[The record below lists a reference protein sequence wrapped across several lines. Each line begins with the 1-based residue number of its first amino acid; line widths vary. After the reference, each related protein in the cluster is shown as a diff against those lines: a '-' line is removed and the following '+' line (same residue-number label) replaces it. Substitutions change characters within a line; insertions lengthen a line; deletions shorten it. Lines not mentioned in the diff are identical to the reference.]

1 MIRKYRG
8 NRVSESR
15 SPRRRMMKES
25 YGVYDLID
33 YFDVWGNEEDGWDV
47 NNLAKVEEGIYIDDS
62 LSDEEIVD
70 YLIDEVGFFSPSARG
85 KIEVDSSTGDF
96 IEFFNADT
104 YEPLGRLE
112 RTRTVDESY
121 KGNRKRKMKE
131 WVSTQG
137 EYIPK
142 EEIGKRAVL
151 EEARRLGARLIKS
164 TDSSLAYKLLDEGFQ
179 CICCSYDRYG
189 NCSACVAG
197 KNISSKGLP
206 NDNEE
211 YVYTNGSGAASAILS
226 HS

>member
-1 MIRKYRG
+1 MIRKYRK

-112 RTRTVDESY
+112 RTRTVNESY
-121 KGNRKRKMKE
+121 RESRKRGLKE
-131 WVSTQG
+131 SKFDDVQ
-137 EYIPK
+137 YIVDILNDMYGLSNDTDEK
-142 EEIGKRAVL
+142 FYINSAYGKGQLALRNNDSGSIKTLCNFVPMSSLYEVANAIYNVKS
-151 EEARRLGARLIKS
+151 RLG
-164 TDSSLAYKLLDEGFQ
+164 
-179 CICCSYDRYG
+179 
-189 NCSACVAG
+189 
-197 KNISSKGLP
+197 
-206 NDNEE
+206 
-211 YVYTNGSGAASAILS
+211 
-226 HS
+226 

>member
-1 MIRKYRG
+1 MIRKYRR

-85 KIEVDSSTGDF
+85 KIEVDSSSGDF

-112 RTRTVDESY
+112 RTRTVDESKSRSRRSIRESRNTDILDNIQAY
-121 KGNRKRKMKE
+121 CDSINSKYHPSGDFGIIDCGDGNYQIGLYSKADGRLFGTYSQAMKPRDL
-131 WVSTQG
+131 VFF
-137 EYIPK
+137 
-142 EEIGKRAVL
+142 
-151 EEARRLGARLIKS
+151 IKS
-164 TDSSLAYKLLDEGFQ
+164 VIE
-179 CICCSYDRYG
+179 IM
-189 NCSACVAG
+189 SAC
-197 KNISSKGLP
+197 K
-206 NDNEE
+206 
-211 YVYTNGSGAASAILS
+211 
-226 HS
+226 